1 MLVANTKTDTFVQ
14 KYKMKI
20 FNQLFISS
28 TLVVLVGCN
37 SKNEIS
43 ETNKPKT
50 QITQKAITFADFKKI
65 KGVDNIQD
73 VPFQLFTKLDSVQF
87 FVSPDKNAAHLK
99 KANNKLDNYYG
110 FEEFDDF
117 YSIHFSIDN
126 NISNSIE
133 AFVLKSEFK
142 AAFELT
148 LKGVNLYEIRSSTF
162 KESDDFKNKSF
173 NKYGT
178 IDEVSE
184 QEFKTASKK
193 RIDEALVKNPH
204 ITLKDNNWIYTEN
217 GKQEIITQHKDI
229 STETGP
235 LANEYIGRSS
245 ALNME
250 VFKENSNEV
259 TDPYYSFFKVKDAV
273 MFDLATSGYPQ
284 ILPVKNW
291 VSFVSSNND
300 VGSNFVISKYFP
312 QTKKQDNLLYVN
324 FTNFKIADEKKAFWA
339 ENDTFYAEV
348 FPLNSASAK
357 GKKQKAAFIKIQLK
371 PNLL

>member
-37 SKNEIS
+37 SKNETS
-43 ETNKPKT
+43 ETNKPET

-110 FEEFDDF
+110 FEEFEDF

-193 RIDEALVKNPH
+193 RIDEVLVKNPH

-259 TDPYYSFFKVKDAV
+259 TDS
-273 MFDLATSGYPQ
+273 
-284 ILPVKNW
+284 
-291 VSFVSSNND
+291 
-300 VGSNFVISKYFP
+300 
-312 QTKKQDNLLYVN
+312 
-324 FTNFKIADEKKAFWA
+324 
-339 ENDTFYAEV
+339 
-348 FPLNSASAK
+348 
-357 GKKQKAAFIKIQLK
+357 
-371 PNLL
+371 

>member
-1 MLVANTKTDTFVQ
+1 
-14 KYKMKI
+14 MKI

-37 SKNEIS
+37 SKNETS
-43 ETNKPKT
+43 ETNKPET

-110 FEEFDDF
+110 FEEFEDF

-193 RIDEALVKNPH
+193 RIDEVLVKNPH

-259 TDPYYSFFKVKDAV
+259 TDSYYSFFNIKDAV

-284 ILPVKNW
+284 ILPVKNQ

-348 FPLNSASAK
+348 YPLNSASAK

-371 PNLL
+371 PNLF

>member
-1 MLVANTKTDTFVQ
+1 MRV
-14 KYKMKI
+14 

-28 TLVVLVGCN
+28 VFIVLVGCN
-37 SKNEIS
+37 SKSTTS
-43 ETNKPKT
+43 ETNKPET

-193 RIDEALVKNPH
+193 RIDEVLVKNPH

-245 ALNME
+245 AFNME

-259 TDPYYSFFKVKDAV
+259 TDPYYSFFNVKDAV

-284 ILPVKNW
+284 ILPTKSW

-324 FTNFKIADEKKAFWA
+324 FTNFKIADDKKAFWA

-348 FPLNSASAK
+348 YPLNSASAK
-357 GKKQKAAFIKIQLK
+357 GKKAKTAFIKIQLK
-371 PNLL
+371 SNL

>member
-1 MLVANTKTDTFVQ
+1 MR
-14 KYKMKI
+14 I
-20 FNQLFISS
+20 FNQLFITSAFI
-28 TLVVLVGCN
+28 VFVGCN
-37 SKNEIS
+37 SKNKTS
-43 ETNKPKT
+43 ETNKMKT
-50 QITQKAITFADFKKI
+50 EVTQKAVTFADFKKI
-65 KGVDNIQD
+65 KGVDNVQN

-87 FVSPDKNAAHLK
+87 YVSPDKNAARLK

-178 IDEVSE
+178 IDEVPE

-259 TDPYYSFFKVKDAV
+259 TDPYYSFFNIKNAV

-324 FTNFKIADEKKAFWA
+324 FTNFKIGDEKKAFWA

-348 FPLNSASAK
+348 YPLNSASAK
-357 GKKQKAAFIKIQLK
+357 GKKQKAAYIKIRLK
-371 PNLL
+371 SNLF